1 MCTFHMYREFVTKEE
16 EFYPEMYVCIMYGG
30 LR

>member
-1 MCTFHMYREFVTKEE
+1 MCTFHVYREFAAKEE
-16 EFYPEMYVCIMYGG
+16 EFYPEMYVCIMNGA